1 MILGIRWFK
10 PLLFIPSNYF
20 LRHTSYVCGGMPD
33 VKAGSETSH
42 ISGANVNGKKKYN
55 RCIS

>member
-42 ISGANVNGKKKYN
+42 ISGANVNGKKK
-55 RCIS
+55 IMIDV